1 MVLTPQTFCWCCQK
15 RRANLAKLLL
25 AAPHVSS
32 GDMLY
37 PVCLEFFV
45 CWTEKQCQD
54 FFFKNVM
61 QQFMTH
67 KKTITMYACF
77 PHWFKIWKTTTAI
90 TDVFYKGKLRCLLM
104 LAWLLSIIQRGNV
117 FNAGGKV
124 IALHFKETI
133 RELLNAWA
141 DQCTFGNVFQLS
153 SSGDP
158 AIWFPLTMVIK
169 LYSKLEARES
179 EDTKKRTSK

>member
-1 MVLTPQTFCWCCQK
+1 MTP
-15 RRANLAKLLL
+15 
-25 AAPHVSS
+25 
-32 GDMLY
+32 
-37 PVCLEFFV
+37 
-45 CWTEKQCQD
+45 
-54 FFFKNVM
+54 
-61 QQFMTH
+61 

-77 PHWFKIWKTTTAI
+77 PHWFKIWKTTTTTAI

-179 EDTKKRTSK
+179 ENNDMPCFWCTLFHLMLSVKILIVSLWADTFDTLQIFLILTIWRDFQGLHNVSP